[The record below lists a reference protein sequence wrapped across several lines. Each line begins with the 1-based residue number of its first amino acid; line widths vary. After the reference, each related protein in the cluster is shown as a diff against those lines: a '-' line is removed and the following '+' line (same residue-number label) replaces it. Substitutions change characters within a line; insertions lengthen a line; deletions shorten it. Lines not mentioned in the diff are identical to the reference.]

1 MKTVANEPQGLW
13 RSALCPQPASMSQ
26 IFDALKSNRGHA
38 CNPRSSKQGI
48 FRAKIPLTNGQ
59 PNEGWEVIEF
69 PGKAYLM
76 ICDCTFREDRSE
88 HVPYEGLTE
97 LHYTLSGSVSVS
109 DQTSQAAA
117 TDLSVFACRTGA
129 QATYR
134 VTCSEGPRRSLALY
148 LHDDFLDSFLDYDN
162 KDMLAIRN
170 ELDATDPTEVFF
182 RSLPINRAVLDL
194 VGHIINNPYAD
205 QRRLVYAEAKCS
217 ELILE
222 TLNLWHTQNTP
233 SISRLVLK
241 PRDIEM
247 LEQARQLILQDLK
260 TTPSIP
266 QLARLVG
273 TNTGKL
279 TAGFK
284 ALFGT
289 TIHQFTLKA
298 RMDHALRLLAQKGA
312 SVGEAAEA
320 IGYQYQSSFTL
331 AFTQHFHFLPSRA
344 HAIAMQSGAAGNLAA
359 CAAETPEILKQRPAS
374 LFP

>member
-1 MKTVANEPQGLW
+1 MKTLANEPRGLW
-13 RSALCPQPASMSQ
+13 RSALCPAPARMSQ
-26 IFDALKSNRGHA
+26 IFDALKNNNGNA
-38 CNPRSSKQGI
+38 WNPKSPKQGI
-48 FRAKIPLTNGQ
+48 FRAKIPLANGQ

-69 PGKAYLM
+69 PGKVYLM

-97 LHYTLSGSVSVS
+97 LHYTLSGSVSVT
-109 DQTSQAAA
+109 DQTSQTAA

-129 QATYR
+129 DATYR

-148 LHDDFLDSFLDYDN
+148 LHDDFLNSFLDDEN

-170 ELDATDPTEVFF
+170 ELDAVDPSEVFF
-182 RSLPINRAVLDL
+182 RSLPINRSVLDL
-194 VGHIINNPYAD
+194 VGHIINNPYAG

-222 TLNLWHTQNTP
+222 TLNLWHMQNTP
-233 SISRLVLK
+233 SISRLVLR

-247 LEQARQLILQDLK
+247 LEQAQRLILQDLK
-260 TTPSIP
+260 ATPSIP
-266 QLARLVG
+266 KLAKLVG

-298 RMDHALRLLAQKGA
+298 RMDYALHLLAEQGA
-312 SVGEAAEA
+312 TVGEAAEA

-344 HAIAMQSGAAGNLAA
+344 HAIATQPEGVDKTATPLA
-359 CAAETPEILKQRPAS
+359 PQKFRKY
-374 LFP
+374 